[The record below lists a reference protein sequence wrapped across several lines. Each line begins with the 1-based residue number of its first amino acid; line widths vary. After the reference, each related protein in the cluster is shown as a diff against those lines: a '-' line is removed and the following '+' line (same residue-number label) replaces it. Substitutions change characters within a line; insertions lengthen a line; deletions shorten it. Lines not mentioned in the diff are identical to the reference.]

1 MLYELPSDAEFGHV
15 IGRIVT
21 QHFSSRRHYYSAL
34 PTHSRDCNANGIF
47 LHRSGDNAYMSPVS
61 CQYLSCMW
69 AVHIKGESIVASQ
82 GDYSFLPQEQID
94 QLPAELG
101 TSFLK

>member
-1 MLYELPSDAEFGHV
+1 
-15 IGRIVT
+15 
-21 QHFSSRRHYYSAL
+21 
-34 PTHSRDCNANGIF
+34 
-47 LHRSGDNAYMSPVS
+47 MSPVS